1 VSGGGDR
8 GAPGPGGQPA
18 GGDTK
23 AREHLANERTLLA
36 WVRTAIG
43 LMGLG
48 FVVARFGIFVEQLRL
63 ERLPGPAPNSASA
76 AIGTAL
82 VATGVLAGGLGAI
95 RFVRARAQIE
105 RGSFEPEAFAELTIV
120 LVTIAAG
127 ITLVVYLATSS

>member
-1 VSGGGDR
+1 VSDAGR
-8 GAPGPGGQPA
+8 PA
-18 GGDTK
+18 GADSTR

-63 ERLPGPAPNSASA
+63 ERLAAPPANPVLSAG
-76 AIGTAL
+76 IGTAL
-82 VATGVLAGGLGAI
+82 VAAGVLAGALGAI

-105 RGSFEPEAFAELTIV
+105 RGRFEPEAFAELTIV
-120 LVTIAAG
+120 AITIAAG
-127 ITLVVYLATSS
+127 IALVVYLATSS